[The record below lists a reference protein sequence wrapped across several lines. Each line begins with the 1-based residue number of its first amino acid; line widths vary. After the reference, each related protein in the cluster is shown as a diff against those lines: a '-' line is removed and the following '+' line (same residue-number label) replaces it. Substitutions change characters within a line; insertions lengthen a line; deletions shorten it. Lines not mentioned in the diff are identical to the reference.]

1 MSSPAIPEHLKKYQQ
16 KDEAAD
22 AQSLADSGNPT
33 IPRLSIKGGKFRWI
47 EGEDESK
54 KFNAVDVVVVGVDP
68 SGGRMNKSFYKK
80 AFDPAN
86 PEPPDCS
93 SINGVVPDSWVAE
106 PQASRCAKCP
116 QNAFGTAVNAQ
127 GQRTKGKAC
136 KDSKWLW
143 VVKLEE
149 ITEESPKVWCL
160 NVPAS
165 SLKTLSKFGREV
177 GKTGMPLHVVHARLE
192 MDDDFDYP
200 VIDIQLKGFLET
212 AEACE
217 AAEEL
222 HESMPWRD
230 LVGDT
235 DVPQAAL
242 ASQTAEAQ
250 TMIEHSSPQPVD
262 DDDDDE
268 QTKPVKKVKKSETI
282 DAKPEKPSTDSP
294 DAAVEN
300 W

>member
-1 MSSPAIPEHLKKYQQ
+1 MTSPAIPEHLRKYQEQ
-16 KDEAAD
+16 KSSE

-33 IPRLSIKGGKFRWI
+33 IPRLSLKGGKFRFI
-47 EGEDESK
+47 MGEEESK
-54 KFNAVDVVVVGVDP
+54 KFNAVDVIIVGVDP
-68 SGGRMNKSFYKK
+68 EGGRMNKTFYKG

-93 SINGVVPDSWVAE
+93 SINGVVPDKWVAS
-106 PQASRCAKCP
+106 PQASACARCP
-116 QNAFGTAVNAQ
+116 NNAFGSATNAQ

-149 ITEESPKVWCL
+149 AKDESPQVWCL

-165 SLKTLSKFGREV
+165 SLKVLSAFGRKV
-177 GKTGMPLHVVHARLE
+177 SKTGLPLHVIHTRIE
-192 MDDDFDYP
+192 IDEEYDYP
-200 VIDIQLKGFLET
+200 VLDLQIAGYLD
-212 AEACE
+212 
-217 AAEEL
+217 EEQCAVTDEV
-222 HESMPWRD
+222 HTEQPWRD

-235 DVPQAAL
+235 GVPQGAL
-242 ASQTAEAQ
+242 AYQKAEAQ
-250 TMIEHSSPQPVD
+250 QYIENKPEAAS
-262 DDDDDE
+262 E
-268 QTKPVKKVKKSETI
+268 QSEAIENEPDKVA
-282 DAKPEKPSTDSP
+282 DAAAKPQKASTSDP